1 MVRVS
6 NIVEVWE
13 QGLIDAEL
21 VDDELDISMLGDKI
35 YVTTRFIKS
44 LYSGALTEAAQHDN
58 DIMIPV
64 RACGEWGFNKIGEYW
79 KGLTFERAVKVGEQ
93 PYGIYYTNCVLLTN
107 LLIILQMGTQ
117 TVKYFEEN
125 SDCDLTLPLDYF
137 EQYLN
142 AEV

>member
-1 MVRVS
+1 MYGHKGHGLAFQGIFDAYGLCVHLSGAYAGRYQDNTMVRVS

-21 VDDELDISMLGDKI
+21 IDDELDISMLGDKI

-64 RACGEWGFNKIGEYW
+64 RAFGEWGYNKIGEYW
-79 KGLTFERAVKVGEQ
+79 KGLIFERAVKVGEQ
-93 PYGIYYTNCVLLTN
+93 PYGIY
-107 LLIILQMGTQ
+107 
-117 TVKYFEEN
+117 
-125 SDCDLTLPLDYF
+125 D
-137 EQYLN
+137 
-142 AEV
+142 